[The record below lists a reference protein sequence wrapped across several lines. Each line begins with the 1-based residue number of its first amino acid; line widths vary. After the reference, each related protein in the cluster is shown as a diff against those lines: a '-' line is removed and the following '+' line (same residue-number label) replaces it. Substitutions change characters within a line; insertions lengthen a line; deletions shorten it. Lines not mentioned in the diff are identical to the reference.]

1 MIGFLPHK
9 ARIPTAYPFPEKSS
23 LPLLLTNLSILFVKK
38 KNQRENVYTVVA
50 TVSSSRALG
59 LLELLFYTVVRS
71 LAWILGIRLRGLLNS
86 TMCL

>member
-38 KNQRENVYTVVA
+38 KKINISVYVFMCVSAQVPQSLCEGQRIASWSPT
-50 TVSSSRALG
+50 
-59 LLELLFYTVVRS
+59 
-71 LAWILGIRLRGLLNS
+71 
-86 TMCL
+86 